1 MKLIV
6 GVVFKYEG
14 GDKDL
19 KQKSLFIVLI
29 KRIML
34 QTDSDLFLLNHL
46 IIKSFIGIDKQMEHI
61 GIDKQME
68 RSMFRLKFVISLT
81 IRCDKVN
88 ESKFSSYIESHTWLR
103 KKKGKINPKAL
114 MVDVSVWFCSHKAQ
128 NSNQKSSCT
137 FIKC

>member
-46 IIKSFIGIDKQMEHI
+46 IIKLFMKEHIDK
-61 GIDKQME
+61 DKQME
-68 RSMFRLKFVISLT
+68 RSMFRFKFVTSLT
-81 IRCDKVN
+81 IRCDKVS

-103 KKKGKINPKAL
+103 KKKGKINPKTL
-114 MVDVSVWFCSHKAQ
+114 MVDVSVSFCSHKAQ
-128 NSNQKSSCT
+128 NRNQKSS
-137 FIKC
+137 

>member
-6 GVVFKYEG
+6 RVVFKYEG

-19 KQKSLFIVLI
+19 KQKSLFIVLT
-29 KRIML
+29 KKIML

-46 IIKSFIGIDKQMEHI
+46 IIKSFMKEHI

-68 RSMFRLKFVISLT
+68 RSRFRLKFVTSLT

-88 ESKFSSYIESHTWLR
+88 ESKFYHILNHIH
-103 KKKGKINPKAL
+103 G
-114 MVDVSVWFCSHKAQ
+114 
-128 NSNQKSSCT
+128 
-137 FIKC
+137 

>member
-46 IIKSFIGIDKQMEHI
+46 IIKLFMKEHI
-61 GIDKQME
+61 GKDKQME
-68 RSMFRLKFVISLT
+68 RSMFRFKFVTSLT
-81 IRCDKVN
+81 IRCDKVS
-88 ESKFSSYIESHTWLR
+88 ESKFSSHIESHTWLR
-103 KKKGKINPKAL
+103 KKKGKINPKTL
-114 MVDVSVWFCSHKAQ
+114 MVDVSVSFCSHKAQ
-128 NSNQKSSCT
+128 NRNQKSS
-137 FIKC
+137 